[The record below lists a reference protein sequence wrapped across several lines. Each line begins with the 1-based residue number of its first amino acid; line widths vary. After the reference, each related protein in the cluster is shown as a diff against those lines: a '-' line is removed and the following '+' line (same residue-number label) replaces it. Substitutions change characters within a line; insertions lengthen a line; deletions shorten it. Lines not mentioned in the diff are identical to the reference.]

1 MKNLKFDESNCLPKC
16 DGIDV
21 ISYNEVTPEDN
32 TKWAKRFSV
41 ISEITLGSN
50 FENDPELNA
59 YISKLSDQY
68 STYKGSFEWP
78 TELKSE
84 N

>member
-1 MKNLKFDESNCLPKC
+1 MPKC

-32 TKWAKRFSV
+32 TKLAKWVSKM
-41 ISEITLGSN
+41 SEVTLQSN
-50 FENDPELNA
+50 FENDPQLNSI
-59 YISKLSDQY
+59 ISKLSDQY
-68 STYKGSFEWP
+68 NKYKGSFEWP
-78 TELKSE
+78 SELKSE